1 MDSEGSLKLVRALT
15 RPVVELFCPDQ
26 LDSFEDDFAAFALTG
41 GVPQVSEGTAFLR
54 PGPQGLDTTLVAG
67 MFFQVLV
74 EAQKLPAGT
83 PERVSFV
90 RKEAKNFL
98 VKHLAGEIT
107 LSQFYRLL
115 TLIEENVHNYFE
127 CLGGDWLGHRAR
139 PPKDTLTQPRSLTE
153 PIKGEE
159 LRQALAKQD
168 LPVKG
173 RRITSEGL
181 LTFLNSTAGRWFRVL
196 DLEGHFKVNKKTAWT
211 YLNLLLKA
219 GILAHNGEKANRA
232 RYALAGAFQP
242 ANLSPRFSPKI

>member
-1 MDSEGSLKLVRALT
+1 MDRDGSLKLVRLLT
-15 RPVVELFCPDQ
+15 QPVVELLCPDK
-26 LDSFEDDFAAFALTG
+26 LASFEDDFAAFSLGA
-41 GVPQVSEGTAFLR
+41 GVPQVSEDTAFLKQ
-54 PGPQGLDTTLVAG
+54 GPQGLDTTLVAG

-115 TLIEENVHNYFE
+115 NLIEENVHNYFE
-127 CLGGDWLGHRAR
+127 YLGGDWTGRRSR
-139 PPKDTLTQPRSLTE
+139 PRVETPTKTGPLTE
-153 PIKGEE
+153 PTRGGE
-159 LRQALAKQD
+159 LRQALARLD
-168 LPVKG
+168 LPKKG

-181 LTFLNSTAGRWFRVL
+181 LTFLNSTAGQWFRVL

-219 GILAHNGEKANRA
+219 GILAHNGEKANRV

-242 ANLSPRFSPKI
+242 ANITP